1 MIALVS
7 CIVCFIEWEVI
18 NYWTEGAT
26 GFNRQANLAQKASK
40 IRMSVPVRVSYD
52 NTDCNQTPVHID
64 FLQLDAGMECKPVA
78 CSRDD
83 PSAVVGVGFVR
94 ECISPDA
101 NSTARFVASRMGAQ
115 AYIQSTRYS
124 DSSTC
129 SDKTAQ
135 WLHPLDT
142 CYNVN
147 SAAAVW
153 KSEMYVRNVTTG
165 SISYNAYSDSH
176 CNSIQKVQNVIRP
189 ETIGVCNKDGATG
202 LVLLLGRGATTG
214 TTFPPPI
221 EPPAPNSS
229 KDSAPIGIIVGATLA
244 GVAALVG
251 AGIAIWYS
259 KRSKSTKD
267 IQSPPN
273 VPAPIALSNLQP
285 NTIVQLESAFITDHA
300 GAQSVTTASVS
311 DARRSN
317 LKMDFNYV
325 EPTATPG
332 PDKMESAT
340 SSLFNALT
348 DLPPPSYMETAPT
361 LQLGASGLS
370 QSSAPYLKMKH
381 IEEEIENAE
390 SETRKQVL
398 TWNAEKV
405 SEWAVECGA
414 SEETR
419 QKFIEHNIDGK
430 ALLLFRSDDLESVL
444 KIKAYGELLRLQ
456 DAIRQLK
463 R

>member
-1 MIALVS
+1 
-7 CIVCFIEWEVI
+7 
-18 NYWTEGAT
+18 
-26 GFNRQANLAQKASK
+26 
-40 IRMSVPVRVSYD
+40 MSVPVRVSYD

-64 FLQLDAGMECKPVA
+64 FLQLDAAVECKPSA

-101 NSTARFVASRMGAQ
+101 NSTARFIASRMGAQ
-115 AYIQSTRYS
+115 AYIESTRYS
-124 DSSTC
+124 DAGTC
-129 SDKTAQ
+129 SDKTAL

-147 SAAAVW
+147 SAAAIW

-165 SISYNAYSDSH
+165 TISYNAYSDSH

-189 ETIGVCNKDGATG
+189 ESLGVCNKDGTTG
-202 LVLLLGRGATTG
+202 LILLLGRGATTG
-214 TTFPPPI
+214 TTFPAPI
-221 EPPAPNSS
+221 DTVAPNSS
-229 KDSAPIGIIVGATLA
+229 KDSPPVGIIVGATLA

-251 AGIAIWYS
+251 AGIAFWYS
-259 KRSKSTKD
+259 KRNKSNTKD
-267 IQSPPN
+267 IQSQPN
-273 VPAPIALSNLQP
+273 GSIPIALSNLQPSNLQP
-285 NTIVQLESAFITDHA
+285 NTIVQVESAFMSDHFA
-300 GAQSVTTASVS
+300 NQSVTTASVS
-311 DARRSN
+311 DARRSH
-317 LKMDFNYV
+317 LKMDFTYV
-325 EPTATPG
+325 EPAATPG

-340 SSLFNALT
+340 SSLFNVLT
-348 DLPPPSYMETAPT
+348 DLPPPSYMEAAPT
-361 LQLGASGLS
+361 VQLGASGLS
-370 QSSAPYLKMKH
+370 QSSAPYLKMKD

-398 TWNAEKV
+398 TWNVEKV

-419 QKFIEHNIDGK
+419 QKLIEHNIDGK
-430 ALLLFRSDDLESVL
+430 ALLLLRSDDLESVL